1 MATGCAV
8 DKGLSL
14 LQLLKMLEVGDFYSD
29 KHFQLFFSEEYRA
42 EWYDQDVWSTNVG
55 LGECPARALAW
66 KFISSEA
73 PQIHD

>member
-42 EWYDQDVWSTNVG
+42 E
-55 LGECPARALAW
+55 
-66 KFISSEA
+66 
-73 PQIHD
+73 